1 MSAGQRQSH
10 PTSTP
15 AAERTRRTANW
26 VRWLHLYVSVASFA
40 IVLFFAVTGLTL
52 NHAEWFSGDA
62 PAARRETGR
71 LNDAWLS
78 LGRDDGVAKLEIV
91 EALRRAHAP
100 KGFVSEFRIEEA
112 QCAVA
117 FKGPGYVAEATLNR
131 KDGNYEFVETRMG
144 FVAVIN
150 DLHKARDSGA
160 GWSLVVDVSA
170 AVLALVSVTGLAM
183 IAFMKR
189 KLATALKVTVAGT
202 LLSLAAWYW
211 LLP

>member
-1 MSAGQRQSH
+1 MSTAQRQSH
-10 PTSTP
+10 PSPKP
-15 AAERTRRTANW
+15 AAERTRRSAAL
-26 VRWLHLYVSVASFA
+26 VRWLHLYVSVASFG

-52 NHAEWFSGDA
+52 NHAEWFTGET
-62 PAARRETGR
+62 PAARRTTGKV
-71 LNDAWLS
+71 NDAWLS
-78 LGRDDGVAKLEIV
+78 LGRDDGVARLELV

-112 QCAVA
+112 QCSVA
-117 FKGPGYVAEATLNR
+117 FKGPGYVGEATFNR
-131 KDGNYEFVETRMG
+131 KDGSYEFIETRMG

-160 GWSLVVDVSA
+160 GWSLVVDIA
-170 AVLALVSVTGLAM
+170 AVVLAVVSFSGLALIV
-183 IAFMKR
+183 FMKR
-189 KLATALKVTVAGT
+189 KLATALKVTAAGT